1 MYGTCTG
8 RIFGDWESQVEKR
21 KFGEPICLQIMAT
34 EAKSDCKDEDEHDPR
49 MIRVHSSEALPPRP
63 VLGMRLDLKSV
74 AITEEMQSMQKDYE
88 GVQESQVMVVFELPD
103 GSLGETMVKLGQ
115 TVEYLK
121 SFVESEFDIPMESS
135 RLFIEDKLMIDPLSL
150 LDYPESKGVDE
161 IFIRVEG
168 PMKSRK

>member
-1 MYGTCTG
+1 MSG
-8 RIFGDWESQVEKR
+8 RGKEMWSEGKES
-21 KFGEPICLQIMAT
+21 
-34 EAKSDCKDEDEHDPR
+34 KDEDEFDPR
-49 MIRVHSSEALPPRP
+49 MIRVHSSDSVAARP
-63 VLGMRLDLKSV
+63 VSGMRLDLKSV
-74 AITEEMQSMQKDYE
+74 GFTEEMHAMQKDYE

-103 GSLGETMVKLGQ
+103 GSSGETMVKLGQ

-135 RLFIEDKLMIDPLSL
+135 RLFIEDKAMIDPLSL